1 MADKDRDDDEVED
14 DEDWLLDPDAPLFAS
29 GAMAAATTTTTT
41 TQEEEL
47 PKFLPPPPLPQ
58 AERFDVGFDEP
69 KRKRQVLWSPA
80 LTSTA
85 TQTANYHTMYTH
97 QTNLAAYP
105 RFEFF
110 TPTHHP
116 ANTTRHV
123 VLGDLHGNA
132 LKLLYVLIVEGVL
145 DLEVAEFGTSTG
157 GEMARKHEL
166 YGKLRQ
172 LISVPN
178 APVEVMR
185 EFRKLVTDH
194 TKLCCDKAIV
204 VHFLGDEFADR
215 GQNDYFTVVLLARL
229 ADLPNWEILLSNHG
243 CIFYK
248 YCVGWME
255 ELDNGDTESASPLT
269 HQVIAGI
276 TGNAMERATNSL
288 HEFHKTV
295 PKLLYEE
302 KVVLAKEI
310 VKIIKRLSPMSS
322 ITTERTLVVLTHAPV
337 NLDSIRQV
345 YKTCLGVEPTR
356 HTHVELSIAEI
367 QNEFRTKF
375 AGKVS
380 QYSGTGPHSKI
391 ELTFNRV
398 IFPRLDSLEMR
409 PIAGMAFVHAHDG
422 KVSRQTD
429 YGYCL
434 DNTLGK
440 DLAWT
445 ELDDYVVLVMFAN

>member
-1 MADKDRDDDEVED
+1 MTDKDCAENRDNEDEEQ
-14 DEDWLLDPDAPLFAS
+14 DWFLDLDASVSDAI
-29 GAMAAATTTTTT
+29 AT
-41 TQEEEL
+41 TQEEEEL
-47 PKFLPPPPLPQ
+47 PRPQ

-85 TQTANYHTMYTH
+85 TQTADCHTMYTH

-105 RFEFF
+105 RFESF

-116 ANTTRHV
+116 AHTTRHV

-145 DLEVAEFGTSTG
+145 DLEVAEFGTG

-172 LISVPN
+172 LIGAPD
-178 APVEVMR
+178 APVEGMR
-185 EFRKLVTDH
+185 EFRQLVTSH
-194 TKLCCDKAIV
+194 TKLCCDSAVV

-215 GQNDYFTVVLLARL
+215 GQNDYFTVVLLSRL
-229 ADLPNWEILLSNHG
+229 ADLANWEILLSNHG

-248 YCVGWME
+248 YCVAWME
-255 ELDNGDTESASPLT
+255 ELDSGEALSASSASPLAQ
-269 HQVIAGI
+269 QVMDGI

-288 HEFHKTV
+288 HEFHKTM
-295 PKLLYEE
+295 PKLLHEE

-310 VKIIKRLSPMSS
+310 VKIIKRLSPISC

-337 NLDSIRQV
+337 NLESIRQV
-345 YKTCLGVEPTR
+345 YRTCVGAEPTR
-356 HTHVELSIAEI
+356 HTHTELSITEI
-367 QNEFRTKF
+367 QNAFRTKF

-380 QYSGTGPHSKI
+380 QYSGAGPHSRI

-409 PIAGMAFVHAHDG
+409 PIAGMVFVHAHDG
-422 KVSRQTD
+422 KVSRQTE

-445 ELDDYVVLVMFAN
+445 ELDNYVVLVMFAT